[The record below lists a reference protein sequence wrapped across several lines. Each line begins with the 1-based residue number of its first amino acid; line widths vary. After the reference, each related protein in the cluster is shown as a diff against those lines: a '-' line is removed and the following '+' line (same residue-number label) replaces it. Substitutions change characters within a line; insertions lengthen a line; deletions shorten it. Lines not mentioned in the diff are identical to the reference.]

1 MSTKIL
7 VITGTSRGIGLE
19 LVKQL
24 SAMSSNL
31 TFALV
36 RNPSKAVE
44 LATLAS
50 QRKNLVIVQ
59 ADTSVTAEITK
70 AVQQVEKELAAR
82 GLKGVDVLINNAG
95 IGGPRD
101 VWTNVISKA
110 TSWEPVDFLELFRV
124 NVVGVVETTKGFLSL
139 LHAGNDKKIL
149 MASSTVGLISP
160 VGTDKDILGPGNP
173 GGSAPYAM
181 SKAGLNMVSRKL
193 ATEQLKPEGFTVIL
207 VHPGWVKTDMGGEQA
222 MLTTEESVIGLVK
235 RIEEIKPEE
244 SGNFWAPG
252 EKWEGF

>member
-1 MSTKIL
+1 MSTKVF

-24 SAMSSNL
+24 SAVSSNL
-31 TFALV
+31 IFALV

-50 QRKNLVIVQ
+50 QRKNVVIVQ

-70 AVQQVEKELAAR
+70 AVQQVEKELTGR

-101 VWTNVISKA
+101 FWTTVISKA
-110 TSWEPVDFLELFRV
+110 TSWEPEDFLELFRV
-124 NVVGVVETTKGFLSL
+124 NVVGVVETTKGFLPL

-149 MASSTVGLISP
+149 MASSTVELISP
-160 VGTDKDILGPGNP
+160 VGTDKDILGSGNL
-173 GGSAPYAM
+173 GGSPR
-181 SKAGLNMVSRKL
+181 LNMVSRKL
-193 ATEQLKPEGFTVIL
+193 AAELKPEGFTVIL
-207 VHPGWVKTDMGGEQA
+207 VQPGWVKTDMGGEQA
-222 MLTTEESVIGLVK
+222 MLTTEESVTGLVK

-244 SGNFWAPG
+244 SGHIGAPG

>member
-1 MSTKIL
+1 MSTKVF

-24 SAMSSNL
+24 SAVSSNL
-31 TFALV
+31 IFALV

-50 QRKNLVIVQ
+50 QRKNVVIVQ

-70 AVQQVEKELAAR
+70 AAQQVEKELAAR

-101 VWTNVISKA
+101 FWTNVISKA
-110 TSWEPVDFLELFRV
+110 TSWEPEDFLELFRV
-124 NVVGVVETTKGFLSL
+124 NVVGVVETTKGFLRL

-160 VGTDKDILGPGNP
+160 VGTDKDILGPGNL
-173 GGSAPYAM
+173 GGSAPYAV

-193 ATEQLKPEGFTVIL
+193 AAELKPEGFTVIL

-222 MLTTEESVIGLVK
+222 TLTTEESVIGLVK

-244 SGNFWAPG
+244 SGHFWAPG
-252 EKWEGF
+252 EKWSGF